1 MLIPNHPSPG
11 VYSLENDRSNQASLV
26 QYGMCTL
33 VLPFPRGVVGE
44 NTTVTSKDEIDA
56 LFGPATGQYANSVQI
71 AKILIAKATR
81 LNITRVALSVKYAGV
96 YLTTYNNFAT
106 CRPLGDAGLED
117 PEQIAFSDRDIC
129 LLYSMSQYTKA
140 NDLYITFE
148 PDVTDALGIKS
159 IIKVYQTD
167 YATPLETHVVTTRYY
182 KDEAGNQ
189 FYIEDVINVNSKY
202 IRAKLNENH
211 YKLVEDPNYVVIN
224 SVGGGPADPT
234 DPTAP
239 NGQFTGGSDGDVID
253 IDHSDPIIANR
264 SLSAVLTCWDNY
276 RDWED
281 IQAGILCSGG
291 LEHPVIAN
299 KIDQLALGRMDCIAT
314 HGVPVTYQAR
324 DNAVAY
330 RRGNK
335 LYKESEFSITG
346 SWSALSNSDV
356 KARDNDN
363 ARDFWVP
370 ASVCMAYCMLTADQV
385 ASWLAPGG
393 MNRGKLDFATDVRYR
408 FKQDDRDILVENQI
422 NPIAVFDGEGIF
434 MWGADTTYTTKSP
447 LQDIGI
453 RRLLAMLH
461 ASARANNLSAV
472 FEPNDDILK
481 ERQKSAMEAILEPI
495 KLGRGLDWYAVV
507 CDYNNNTAE
516 DEARGDLIIDV
527 YLDPTRYTKRIHVT
541 AIVPPVGDI
550 QYALQLIQS
559 GAL

>member
-1 MLIPNHPSPG
+1 MLQPNHPSPG
-11 VYSLENDRSNQASLV
+11 VYSQENDRSNQAALV
-26 QYGMCTL
+26 QFGMCTL

-44 NTTVTSKDEIDA
+44 NTTVTSTTEIDT
-56 LFGPATGQYANSVQI
+56 LFGPATGPYANNVQI
-71 AKILIAKATR
+71 AKTLMTKATK
-81 LNITRVALSVKYAGV
+81 LNITRVAIAVKYAGV

-106 CRPLGDAGLED
+106 CRPLGDGGLED
-117 PEQIAFSDRDIC
+117 PEQIAFTDRDIG
-129 LLYSMSQYTKA
+129 LLYALSQYAKA

-148 PDVTDALGIKS
+148 PDVTDAMGIKS
-159 IIKVYQTD
+159 IIKVYQTGFLT
-167 YATPLETHVVTTRYY
+167 ALETHVVTTRYY

-189 FYIEDVINVNSKY
+189 FFIEDVINVNSKY
-202 IRAKLNENH
+202 VRFKLNENH
-211 YKLVEDPNYVVIN
+211 YKLLEDPDFVVLN

-234 DPTAP
+234 NPTAP
-239 NGQFTGGSDGDVID
+239 NGQFTGGSDGSVID
-253 IDHSDPIIANR
+253 IDHSDATIANT
-264 SLSAVLTCWDNY
+264 SLAAVLSGWDNY

-299 KIDQLALGRMDCIAT
+299 KIDSLAESRMDCIAT
-314 HGVPVTYQAR
+314 NGIPTVYQER
-324 DNAVAY
+324 DAAVAY

-335 LYKESEFSITG
+335 PYKEAEFSGTG
-346 SWSALSNSDV
+346 SWSALTNSDV

-363 ARDFWVP
+363 ARDYYVP

-393 MNRGKLDFATDVRYR
+393 LNRGKLDFATDVRHR
-408 FKQDDRDILVENQI
+408 FKVGDRDILVDNQI

-434 MWGADTTYTTKSP
+434 VWGADTTYTTKSP

-461 ASARANNLSAV
+461 ASVRANNLSAV
-472 FEPNDDILK
+472 FEPNDDLLK
-481 ERQKSAMEAILEPI
+481 QRQKDAMEAILEPI
-495 KLGRGLDWYAVV
+495 KLGRGLRWYAVT
-507 CDYNNNTAE
+507 CDYTNNTAE
-516 DEARGDLIIDV
+516 DEARGDLIIDIF
-527 YLDPTRYTKRIHVT
+527 LDPTRYTKRIHVT

-559 GAL
+559 GSL

>member
-1 MLIPNHPSPG
+1 MLQPNHPSPG
-11 VYSLENDRSNQASLV
+11 VYSQENDRSNQAALV
-26 QYGMCTL
+26 QFGMCTL

-44 NTTVTSKDEIDA
+44 NTTVTSTTEIDT
-56 LFGPATGQYANSVQI
+56 LFGPATGPYANNVQI
-71 AKILIAKATR
+71 AKILMTKATK
-81 LNITRVALSVKYAGV
+81 LNITRVAIAVKYAGV

-106 CRPLGDAGLED
+106 CRPLGDGGLED
-117 PEQIAFSDRDIC
+117 PEQIAFTDRDIG
-129 LLYSMSQYTKA
+129 LLYALSQYAKA

-148 PDVTDALGIKS
+148 PDVTDAMGIKS
-159 IIKVYQTD
+159 IIKVYQTGFLT
-167 YATPLETHVVTTRYY
+167 ALETHVVTTRYY

-189 FYIEDVINVNSKY
+189 FFIEDVINVNSKY
-202 IRAKLNENH
+202 VRFKLNENH
-211 YKLVEDPNYVVIN
+211 YKLLEDPDFVVIN

-234 DPTAP
+234 NPTAP
-239 NGQFTGGSDGDVID
+239 NGQFTGGSDGSVID
-253 IDHSDPIIANR
+253 IDHSDATIANT
-264 SLSAVLTCWDNY
+264 SLAAVLSGWDNY

-299 KIDQLALGRMDCIAT
+299 KIDSLAESRMDCIAT
-314 HGVPVTYQAR
+314 NGIPTVYQER
-324 DNAVAY
+324 DAAVAY

-335 LYKESEFSITG
+335 PYKEAEFSGTG
-346 SWSALSNSDV
+346 SWSALTNSDV

-363 ARDFWVP
+363 ARDYYVP

-393 MNRGKLDFATDVRYR
+393 LNRGKLDFATDVRYR
-408 FKQDDRDILVENQI
+408 FKVGDRDILVDNQI

-434 MWGADTTYTTKSP
+434 VWGADTTYTTKSP

-461 ASARANNLSAV
+461 ASVRANNLSAV
-472 FEPNDDILK
+472 FEPNDDLLK
-481 ERQKSAMEAILEPI
+481 QRQKDAMEAILEPI
-495 KLGRGLDWYAVV
+495 KLGRGLRWYAVT
-507 CDYNNNTAE
+507 CDYTNNTAE
-516 DEARGDLIIDV
+516 DEARGDLIIDIF
-527 YLDPTRYTKRIHVT
+527 LDPTRYTKRIHVT

-559 GAL
+559 GSL

>member
-1 MLIPNHPSPG
+1 MQQPNHPSPG
-11 VYSLENDRSNQASLV
+11 VYSQENDRSNQVSLV

-33 VLPFPRGVVGE
+33 VLPFPRGPVGV

-56 LFGPATGQYANSVQI
+56 VFGPATGRYANSVQI
-71 AKILIAKATR
+71 AKILITKATR

-106 CRPLGDAGLED
+106 CRPLGDAGLVD
-117 PEQIAFSDRDIC
+117 PEQIAFTDRDIC
-129 LLYSMSQYTKA
+129 LIYALSQYADA
-140 NDLYITFE
+140 NNMYITFE

-159 IIKVYQTD
+159 IIKVYRVG
-167 YATPLETHVVTTRYY
+167 YLTPLETHVVTTRYY
-182 KDEAGNQ
+182 KDESGNQ
-189 FYIEDVINVNSKY
+189 FFIEDVINVNSKY
-202 IRAKLNENH
+202 IRVKLNENH
-211 YKLVEDPNYVVIN
+211 YKLLEDPNFVVIN
-224 SVGGGPADPT
+224 SIGGGPADPT
-234 DPTAP
+234 NPQSV
-239 NGQFTGGSDGDVID
+239 NGQFTGGSDGDLID

-264 SLSAVLTCWDNY
+264 SLSAVLTAWDNY

-299 KIDQLALGRMDCIAT
+299 KIDSLSESRMDCIAT
-314 HGVPVTYQAR
+314 SGIPVPYQTR
-324 DNAVAY
+324 DAAVAY

-335 LYKESEFSITG
+335 EYQNAEFSLTG
-346 SWSALSNSDV
+346 SWSSLSNSDV
-356 KARDNDN
+356 KSRDNDN
-363 ARDFWVP
+363 ARDFYVP
-370 ASVCMAYCMLTADQV
+370 ASVCQAYCMLTADQV

-393 MNRGKLDFATDVRYR
+393 MQRGKLDFAIDVRHR
-408 FKQDDRDILVENQI
+408 FKQGDRDILVENQI
-422 NPIAVFDGEGIF
+422 NPIAIFEGEGIF

-447 LQDIGI
+447 LQDIGV

-495 KLGRGLDWYAVV
+495 KTGRGLRWYSVQ
-507 CDYNNNTAE
+507 CDYKNNTAE

-527 YLDPTRYTKRIHVT
+527 FLDPTRYTKRIHVT

-550 QYALQLIQS
+550 QYALQLINS
-559 GAL
+559 GAI

>member
-1 MLIPNHPSPG
+1 MLQPNHPSPG
-11 VYSLENDRSNQASLV
+11 VYSQENDRSNQAALV
-26 QYGMCTL
+26 QFGMCTL

-44 NTTVTSKDEIDA
+44 NTTVTSTTEIDT
-56 LFGPATGQYANSVQI
+56 LFGPATGPYANNVQI
-71 AKILIAKATR
+71 AKTLMTKATK
-81 LNITRVALSVKYAGV
+81 LNITRVAIAVKYAGV

-106 CRPLGDAGLED
+106 CRPLGDGGLED
-117 PEQIAFSDRDIC
+117 PEQIAFTDRDIG
-129 LLYSMSQYTKA
+129 LLYALSQYAKA

-148 PDVTDALGIKS
+148 PDVTDAMGIKS
-159 IIKVYQTD
+159 IIKVYQTGFLT
-167 YATPLETHVVTTRYY
+167 ALETHVVTTRYY

-189 FYIEDVINVNSKY
+189 FFIEDVINVNSKY
-202 IRAKLNENH
+202 VRFKLNENH
-211 YKLVEDPNYVVIN
+211 YKLLEDPDFVVLN

-234 DPTAP
+234 NPTAP
-239 NGQFTGGSDGDVID
+239 NGQFTGGSDGSVID
-253 IDHSDPIIANR
+253 IDHSDATIANT
-264 SLSAVLTCWDNY
+264 SLAAVLSGWDNY

-299 KIDQLALGRMDCIAT
+299 KIDSLAESRMDCIAT
-314 HGVPVTYQAR
+314 NGIPTVYQER
-324 DNAVAY
+324 DAAVAY

-335 LYKESEFSITG
+335 PYKEAEFSGTG
-346 SWSALSNSDV
+346 SWSALTNSDV

-363 ARDFWVP
+363 ARDYYVP

-393 MNRGKLDFATDVRYR
+393 LNRGKLDFATDVRYR
-408 FKQDDRDILVENQI
+408 FKVGDRDILVDNQI

-434 MWGADTTYTTKSP
+434 VWGADTTYTTKSP

-461 ASARANNLSAV
+461 ASVRANNLSAV
-472 FEPNDDILK
+472 FEPNDDLLK
-481 ERQKSAMEAILEPI
+481 QRQKDAMEAILEPI
-495 KLGRGLDWYAVV
+495 KLGRGLRWYAVT
-507 CDYNNNTAE
+507 CDYTNNTAE
-516 DEARGDLIIDV
+516 DEARGDLIIDIF
-527 YLDPTRYTKRIHVT
+527 LDPTRYTKRIHVT

-559 GAL
+559 GSL

>member
-1 MLIPNHPSPG
+1 MLQPNHPSPG
-11 VYSLENDRSNQASLV
+11 VYSQENDRSNQASLV

-33 VLPFPRGVVGE
+33 VLPFPRGPVGV

-56 LFGPATGQYANSVQI
+56 IFGPATGKYANNVQN
-71 AKILIAKATR
+71 AKILMSKATK

-96 YLTTYNNFAT
+96 FITTYNNFAT
-106 CRPLGDAGLED
+106 CRPLGDSGLVD
-117 PEQIAFSDRDIC
+117 PDQVAFTNRDIC
-129 LLYSMSQYTKA
+129 LIYAMSQYAGA

-148 PDVTDALGIKS
+148 PDVTDALGLKS
-159 IIKVYQTD
+159 IIKVYRVG
-167 YATPLETHVVTTRYY
+167 YLMPLETHVVTTRYY
-182 KDEAGNQ
+182 RDEAGNQ
-189 FYIEDVINVNSKY
+189 FFIEDVINVNSKY
-202 IRAKLNENH
+202 IRAKLNHDH
-211 YKLVEDPNYVVIN
+211 YKLMEDPNYVVIN

-234 DPTAP
+234 NPTAP
-239 NGQFTGGSDGDVID
+239 NGQFTGGSDGAEIDV
-253 IDHSDPIIANR
+253 DHSDATIANQ
-264 SLSAVLTCWDNY
+264 SLSAVLTAWDNY

-299 KIDQLALGRMDCIAT
+299 KIDSLASSRMDCIAT
-314 HGVPVTYQAR
+314 HGVPVQYQGR
-324 DNAVAY
+324 DLAVQY

-335 LYKESEFSITG
+335 PYQQAEFSIDG
-346 SWSALSNSDV
+346 SWSALANSDV
-356 KARDNDN
+356 KARDNEN
-363 ARDFWVP
+363 ARDYYVP

-393 MNRGKLDFATDVRYR
+393 LQRGKLDFAMDVRHR
-408 FKQDDRDILVENQI
+408 FKQGDRDVLVDNQI
-422 NPIAVFDGEGIF
+422 NPIAVFEGEGIF

-447 LQDIGI
+447 LQDIGV

-481 ERQKSAMEAILEPI
+481 QRQKSSMESILEPI
-495 KLGRGLDWYAVV
+495 KLGRGLRWYEVV
-507 CDYNNNTAE
+507 CNYKNNSAE

-527 YLDPTRYTKRIHVT
+527 FLDPTRYTKRIHVT

-550 QYALQLIQS
+550 QYALQLINS
-559 GAL
+559 GAI

>member
-11 VYSLENDRSNQASLV
+11 VYSMENDRSNQASLV
-26 QYGMCTL
+26 TFGMCTL
-33 VLPFPRGVVGE
+33 VLPFPRGPVGV

-56 LFGPATGQYANSVQI
+56 LFGPATGQYANNVQI
-71 AKILIAKATR
+71 AKILMTKATK

-96 YLTTYNNFAT
+96 FLTTYNNFAT
-106 CRPLGDAGLED
+106 CRPLGDAGLDD
-117 PEQIAFSDRDIC
+117 PEQVAFSTRDIC
-129 LLYSMSQYTKA
+129 LIYSLSQYAAA
-140 NDLYITFE
+140 NNLYITFE

-159 IIKVYQTD
+159 IIKVYQTG
-167 YATPLETHVVTTRYY
+167 YLTALETHVVTTRYY

-189 FYIEDVINVNSKY
+189 FYIEDVINTASKY
-202 IRAKLNENH
+202 IRVKLNTDH
-211 YKLVEDPNYVVIN
+211 YKLLEDPNYVVIN
-224 SVGGGPADPT
+224 AIGGGPADPT
-234 DPTAP
+234 DPDAV
-239 NGQFTGGSDGDVID
+239 NGQFTGGSDGAVID
-253 IDHSDPIIANR
+253 VDHSDATIANQ
-264 SLSAVLTCWDNY
+264 SLSAVVSAWDNY

-299 KIDQLALGRMDCIAT
+299 KIDTLAESRMDCIAT
-314 HGVPVTYQAR
+314 HGIPVLLQGR

-335 LYKESEFSITG
+335 EYQNAEFSITG
-346 SWSALSNSDV
+346 SWSSLANSDV

-363 ARDFWVP
+363 ARDFYVP
-370 ASVCMAYCMLTADQV
+370 ASVCSAYCMLTADQV

-393 MNRGKLDFATDVRYR
+393 LQRGKLDFATDVRYR
-408 FKQDDRDILVENQI
+408 FKLGDRDILVENQI
-422 NPIAVFDGEGIF
+422 NPIAIFEGEGIF

-447 LQDIGI
+447 LQDIGV

-481 ERQKSAMEAILEPI
+481 QRQKSAMEAILEPI
-495 KLGRGLDWYAVV
+495 KTGRGLRWYAVT
-507 CDYNNNTAE
+507 CDYTNNTAE
-516 DEARGDLIIDV
+516 DEARGDLIIDIF
-527 YLDPTRYTKRIHVT
+527 LDPTRYTKRIHVT

-559 GAL
+559 GAI

>member
-1 MLIPNHPSPG
+1 MLQPNHPSPG
-11 VYSLENDRSNQASLV
+11 VYSQENDRSNQASLV

-33 VLPFPRGVVGE
+33 VLPFPRGPVGV

-56 LFGPATGQYANSVQI
+56 IFGPATGKYANNVQS
-71 AKILIAKATR
+71 AKILMTKATR

-106 CRPLGDAGLED
+106 CRPLGDAGLVD

-129 LLYSMSQYTKA
+129 LIYSMSQYADA
-140 NDLYITFE
+140 NNMYITFE

-159 IIKVYQTD
+159 IIKVYMVG
-167 YATPLETHVVTTRYY
+167 YLTPLETHVVTTRYY

-189 FYIEDVINVNSKY
+189 FFLEDVINVNSKY
-202 IRAKLNENH
+202 IRVKLNENH
-211 YKLVEDPNYVVIN
+211 YKLLEDPNFVVIN
-224 SVGGGPADPT
+224 SIGGGPADPT
-234 DPTAP
+234 NPTAP
-239 NGQFTGGSDGDVID
+239 NGQFTGGSDGDLID
-253 IDHSDPIIANR
+253 IDHSDPIISNR
-264 SLSAVLTCWDNY
+264 SLSAVLTAWDNY

-281 IQAGILCSGG
+281 IQAGILCAGG

-299 KIDQLALGRMDCIAT
+299 KIDELAESRMDCIAT
-314 HGVPVTYQAR
+314 HGVPVTMQAR
-324 DNAVAY
+324 DASVAY

-335 LYKESEFSITG
+335 PYKEAEFSIIG

-356 KARDNDN
+356 KARDNTN
-363 ARDFWVP
+363 ARDFYVP

-393 MNRGKLDFATDVRYR
+393 MQRGKLDFATDVRYR
-408 FKQDDRDILVENQI
+408 FKQNDRDILVDNQI
-422 NPIAVFDGEGIF
+422 NPIAIFEGEGIF

-447 LQDIGI
+447 LQDIGV

-461 ASARANNLSAV
+461 ASARANNLTAV

-481 ERQKSAMEAILEPI
+481 QRQKSAMEAILEPI
-495 KLGRGLDWYAVV
+495 KLGRGLRWYAVE
-507 CDYNNNTAE
+507 CDYKNNTAE

-527 YLDPTRYTKRIHVT
+527 FLDPTRYTKRIHVT

-550 QYALQLIQS
+550 QYALQLINS

>member
-1 MLIPNHPSPG
+1 MLQPNHPSPG
-11 VYSLENDRSNQASLV
+11 VYSQENDRSNQASLV

-33 VLPFPRGVVGE
+33 VLPFPRGPVGV

-56 LFGPATGQYANSVQI
+56 IFGPATGQYANNVQN
-71 AKILIAKATR
+71 AKLLMTKATK

-106 CRPLGDAGLED
+106 CRPLGDAGLVD

-129 LLYSMSQYTKA
+129 LIYAMSQYAAA
-140 NDLYITFE
+140 NDMYITFE
-148 PDVTDALGIKS
+148 PDVTDALGYKS
-159 IIKVYQTD
+159 IIKVYRVG
-167 YATPLETHVVTTRYY
+167 YLTPLESHTVTTRYW

-189 FYIEDVINVNSKY
+189 FFIEDVINVNSKY
-202 IRAKLNENH
+202 IRVKLNANH
-211 YKLVEDPNYVVIN
+211 YKLVEDPNFVVIN
-224 SVGGGPADPT
+224 SIGGGPADPT
-234 DPTAP
+234 NPTAP
-239 NGQFTGGSDGDVID
+239 NGQFTGGSDGAVID
-253 IDHSDPIIANR
+253 VDHSDATIANQ
-264 SLSAVLTCWDNY
+264 SLSAVLTAWDNY

-281 IQAGILCSGG
+281 VQAGILCSGG

-299 KIDQLALGRMDCIAT
+299 KIDELAESRMDCIAT
-314 HGVPVTYQAR
+314 HGVPVSLQAR

-335 LYKESEFSITG
+335 PYQQAEFSIIG
-346 SWSALSNSDV
+346 SWSAISNADV

-363 ARDFWVP
+363 ARDYYVP
-370 ASVCMAYCMLTADQV
+370 ASICMAYCMLTADQV

-393 MNRGKLDFATDVRYR
+393 LNRGKLDFATDVRYR
-408 FKQDDRDILVENQI
+408 FKQGDRDVLVDNQI
-422 NPIAVFDGEGIF
+422 NPIAIFDGEGIF

-481 ERQKSAMEAILEPI
+481 QRQKSAMEAILEPI
-495 KLGRGLDWYAVV
+495 KTGRGLRWYEVV
-507 CDYNNNTAE
+507 CNYSNNTAE

-527 YLDPTRYTKRIHVT
+527 FLDPTRYTKRIHVT

-550 QYALQLIQS
+550 QYALQLINS

>member
-11 VYSLENDRSNQASLV
+11 VYSMENDRSNQAALV
-26 QYGMCTL
+26 QYGVCTL
-33 VLPFPRGVVGE
+33 VLPFPRGPVGV
-44 NTTVTSKDEIDA
+44 NTTVTSRDEIDA
-56 LFGPATGQYANSVQI
+56 VFGPATGQYANNIQS
-71 AKILIAKATR
+71 AKILMTKATK

-106 CRPLGDAGLED
+106 TRPLGAAGLED

-129 LLYSMSQYTKA
+129 LIYSLSQYLAA
-140 NDLYITFE
+140 NNLYVTFE

-159 IIKVYQTD
+159 IIKVYQTG

-189 FYIEDVINVNSKY
+189 FFIEDVINVNSKY
-202 IRAKLNENH
+202 IRVKLNENH
-211 YKLVEDPNYVVIN
+211 YKLIDDPNFVVIN
-224 SVGGGPADPT
+224 SIGGGPIDYT
-234 DPTAP
+234 NPTAP

-253 IDHSDPIIANR
+253 VDHSDPIIANR
-264 SLSAVLTCWDNY
+264 SLSAVLTAWDNY

-281 IQAGILCSGG
+281 IQTGILCSGG

-299 KIDQLALGRMDCIAT
+299 KIDELAESRMDCIAT
-314 HGVPVTYQAR
+314 HGIPVTLQAR
-324 DNAVAY
+324 DAAVAY

-335 LYKESEFSITG
+335 LYQQAEFSING

-356 KARDNDN
+356 ASRDNDN
-363 ARDFWVP
+363 ARNFYVP

-385 ASWLAPGG
+385 ATWLAPGG
-393 MNRGKLDFATDVRYR
+393 MKRGKLDFATDVRHR
-408 FKQDDRDILVENQI
+408 FKQNDRDILVDNNI
-422 NPIAVFDGEGIF
+422 NPIAVFEGEGIF

-481 ERQKSAMEAILEPI
+481 QRQVSAMEAILEPI
-495 KLGRGLDWYAVV
+495 KLGRGLRWYAVK
-507 CDYNNNTAE
+507 CDYKNNTAE

-550 QYALQLIQS
+550 QYALQLINS